1 MVRDLHTMKR
11 SFIILLLFI
20 SLQNICVAQFKKQ
33 FDSLCVLCKNSLSD
47 SDKVV
52 ALGKLANLYYLYKYD
67 RQADSVLN
75 EQLRLADLSDNNN
88 LLLIVL
94 FGDAITNIS
103 TSTTSETF
111 DKTVPFIQ
119 KGINYAKSLNKY
131 EYIALGYSR
140 MANLLRKRGQYD
152 NALTNAQ
159 LALGYLPNIK
169 SDSIKAVLYIELGD
183 TYKDKGEAVSA
194 CTNYNSAFD
203 IALKIKSVP
212 LQSTIYHCFSEMY
225 KGLGQMDAA
234 KDELKKSLSLD
245 KENGYGEGMVLDY
258 YDLARLTDEKFYI
271 DKALELSDS
280 LHLNKYNFKAKGLML
295 AYIEVIEKNSD
306 KALHYLESETDLKQT
321 YLNVGV
327 AYYYRAIGDIYLY
340 SNKPDSALYY
350 FKLAEYDYIKIFDK
364 KFTRG
369 IFREIA
375 ECYQL
380 LNDVPNAINYYTKAL
395 ELSKN
400 MNDATSIAS
409 ASGMLS
415 SLYEQL
421 GDYKQAFVYSK
432 QSIEY
437 KENLRNLSKERD
449 IALQDVDREK
459 RKHEDDLRQ
468 EEKRLNNKRNIQ
480 YMAISIAICVI
491 FVFLLGLG
499 MFPVSKLTIRMM
511 GYFFFISLFEFIVL
525 LIDNTFLAHATHN
538 EPLKLW
544 LIKIV
549 LIAMLVPLQHFLEH
563 NLIKF
568 LQSQKLLMAR
578 TKFSFKKIWLKIKK
592 PVPVTDAGIEEDTAV
607 L

>member
-1 MVRDLHTMKR
+1 MKR
-11 SFIILLLFI
+11 SLIILLLFI
-20 SLQNICVAQFKKQ
+20 ITQNFCIAQFKKQ
-33 FDSLCVLCKNSLSD
+33 LDSLCILCNNSLSD
-47 SDKVV
+47 SNKVV
-52 ALGKLANLYYLYKYD
+52 ALGKLANLYYTYKFD
-67 RQADSVLN
+67 RKADSVLH
-75 EQLRLADLSDNNN
+75 EQLLIADLSDNNN
-88 LLLIVL
+88 LLLIAL

-103 TSTTSETF
+103 TTAETF
-111 DKTVPFIQ
+111 DKTVEFIQ

-152 NALTNAQ
+152 NALSNAQ

-212 LQSTIYHCFSEMY
+212 LQSAIYHCFSEMY
-225 KGLGQMDAA
+225 KGLGQNDAA
-234 KDELKKSLSLD
+234 KDELKKSLALD

-258 YDLARLTDEKFYI
+258 YDLARLTNEKFYI
-271 DKALELSDS
+271 DKALQLSDS
-280 LHLNKYNFKAKGLML
+280 LHLDKYNFKTKGLML

-306 KALHYLESETDLKQT
+306 KALRYLESEPDLKQS

-327 AYYYRAIGDIYLY
+327 AYYYRAIGVIYLY
-340 SNKPDSALYY
+340 SNKADSGLYY
-350 FKLAEYDYIKIFDK
+350 FKLAEYDYINFFDK
-364 KFTRG
+364 RYTRTL
-369 IFREIA
+369 FLEIA
-375 ECYQL
+375 KCHKR
-380 LNDVPNAINYYTKAL
+380 LNDIPNAITYYTRAL
-395 ELSKN
+395 DLSKKI
-400 MNDATSIAS
+400 NDATSIAS
-409 ASGMLS
+409 TSDSLS
-415 SLYEQL
+415 NLYQQL

-432 QSIEY
+432 LSIEY

-449 IALQDVDREK
+449 IALQGVDREK

-468 EEKRLNNKRNIQ
+468 EEKQLNNKRDIQ

-491 FVFLLGLG
+491 FVVLLVIG

-525 LIDNTFLAHATHN
+525 LIDNILLVYATHD

-549 LIAMLVPLQHFLEH
+549 LIAILVPLQHFLEH

-568 LQSQKLLMAR
+568 LESRKLLEAR
-578 TKFSFKKIWLKIKK
+578 TKFSFKNWWQKIKK
-592 PVPVTDAGIEEDTAV
+592 PAPVTDAGIEEDTAV